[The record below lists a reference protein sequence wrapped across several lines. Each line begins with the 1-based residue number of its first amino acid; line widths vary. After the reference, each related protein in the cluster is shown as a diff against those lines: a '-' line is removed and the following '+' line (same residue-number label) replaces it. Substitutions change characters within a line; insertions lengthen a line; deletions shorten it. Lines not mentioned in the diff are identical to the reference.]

1 MDDGHQGLDAVLM
14 TFVKHV
20 LIKLQAGLVG
30 LLIEAV
36 GVNTAPGN
44 AQAVA
49 LKAHLREQ
57 GDVLLVVMVKING
70 LMAGILISLL
80 ALQHSSGAVHHRP
93 ALRAGGDQVHIGQ
106 TSAVHVVSA
115 LALIGGRRA
124 APQKVFRKTS
134 HMKPPV
140 NIKFKGCRLPEPAS
154 CFHHVCPG
162 AAAPAFFSVL

>member
-1 MDDGHQGLDAVLM
+1 MDDGHQGLDAVL
-14 TFVKHV
+14 TALVKHV
-20 LIKLQAGLVG
+20 LIKFQARLVG

-36 GVNTAPGN
+36 GVNAAPGD

-70 LMAGILISLL
+70 LMAGIVVSLL

-93 ALRAGGDQVHIGQ
+93 ALRARGDQVHIGQ

-115 LALIGGRRA
+115 LALIGGRGA
-124 APQKVFRKTS
+124 AP
-134 HMKPPV
+134 
-140 NIKFKGCRLPEPAS
+140 
-154 CFHHVCPG
+154 
-162 AAAPAFFSVL
+162 